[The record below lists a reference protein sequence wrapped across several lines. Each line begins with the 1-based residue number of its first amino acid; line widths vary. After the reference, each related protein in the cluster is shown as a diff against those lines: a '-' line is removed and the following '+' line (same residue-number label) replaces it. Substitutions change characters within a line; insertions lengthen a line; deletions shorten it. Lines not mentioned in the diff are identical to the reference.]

1 MQLDLLE
8 HAPQQRPHWTA
19 EERALLVVAAAQHQT
34 MGLVVMVLL
43 ACTVALIRQSAT
55 VDAVPVEGDER
66 GAVGEGVHCVQLLI
80 ALRHLLLLL
89 VCFWE

>member
-8 HAPQQRPHWTA
+8 HAPQQRPHRTA

-34 MGLVVMVLL
+34 MGLVVMVL
-43 ACTVALIRQSAT
+43 ACTVALIWQSAT

-89 VCFWE
+89 VCFWK